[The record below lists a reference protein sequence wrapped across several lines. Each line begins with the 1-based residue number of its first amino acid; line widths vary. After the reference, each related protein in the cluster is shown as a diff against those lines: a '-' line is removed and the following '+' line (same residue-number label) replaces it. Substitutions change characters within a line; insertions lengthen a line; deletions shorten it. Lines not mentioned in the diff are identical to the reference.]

1 MTPIDL
7 QRIKDYEYKFS
18 KVSRVMA
25 ALDMAL
31 DEYADI
37 KSYIGDLKEYLESG
51 QWKADFEADERGE
64 IPADIERGV
73 LSEDGLYDLLESV
86 DKIRERASGM
96 GAFDYIFRGLF

>member
-7 QRIKDYEYKFS
+7 QRIKDFEYKFNEL
-18 KVSRVMA
+18 SRVLA
-25 ALDMAL
+25 ALDTAL

-37 KSYIGDLKEYLESG
+37 KSYIGDLKDYMESG

-64 IPADIERGV
+64 IPAGIERGV

-86 DKIRERASGM
+86 DRILERAKNLVCNES
-96 GAFDYIFRGLF
+96 